1 MRREA
6 DRRDLHE
13 PATRAATERFDSMNT
28 LPKLAWPRWANWALA
43 LVIIT
48 SLLTIGATLNDI
60 L

>member
-6 DRRDLHE
+6 DRRNLHE
-13 PATRAATERFDSMNT
+13 LATRAATERFAPMST
-28 LPKLAWPRWANWALA
+28 VPKLAWPRWANWALA

>member
-1 MRREA
+1 M
-6 DRRDLHE
+6 
-13 PATRAATERFDSMNT
+13 ST
-28 LPKLAWPRWANWALA
+28 LPKLTWPRWANWALA